1 MKSRILFIA
10 IASLFL
16 AACSTKEDNTQK
28 EKFQDAFTQKVKTVK
43 AELSNRNA
51 DLTLNGKVE
60 YNPDKVMNYI
70 PLVSGVVTRTYFSLG
85 DKVKRGQVLL
95 DIRSSDLSELQ
106 SNLVELEGE
115 IAITKREQQAAE
127 AMFEDNMIS
136 ERELLEAKAKVRQ
149 AEAAL
154 NKNKSDMSVF
164 GSNKGSGVFAV
175 TAPMDGYVVAKDV
188 SSGST
193 ISADGDALFTIADLS
208 TVWINANVYATNLQ
222 MVKEE
227 MDVQISLL
235 SYPNEKFN
243 GKINHLS
250 QVFDSEEKVLK
261 ARINMDNKDLKF
273 KPEMSAVIHV
283 TDANY
288 PLCIAVPS
296 DALIFDADRYFLIV
310 QKSEKEYEIRQ
321 VVLQGHHQKTSYLV
335 SGITE
340 GENIVVKN
348 QLLIYSE
355 LKEL

>member
-1 MKSRILFIA
+1 MKNRILFIVA
-10 IASLFL
+10 TSLFFV
-16 AACSTKEDNTQK
+16 ACSQKEESVQK
-28 EKFQDAFTQKVKTVK
+28 EKFQDAFVKNVKTVK

-60 YNPDKVMNYI
+60 YNPDKVMNYT

-85 DKVKRGQVLL
+85 DKIKRGQVLL

-106 SNLVELEGE
+106 SSLIELEGE
-115 IAITKREQQAAE
+115 LAIAKREQQAAE
-127 AMFEDNMIS
+127 SMFEDNMIS
-136 ERELLEAKAKVRQ
+136 ERELIEAKAKVRQ

-164 GSNKGSGVFAV
+164 GSNRGNGVFAV
-175 TAPMDGYVVAKDV
+175 TASMDGYVVAKDV
-188 SSGST
+188 STGST

-222 MVKEE
+222 MVKEGME
-227 MDVQISLL
+227 VEISLL
-235 SYPNEKFN
+235 SYPNEKFRA
-243 GKINHLS
+243 KINHLS

-273 KPEMSAVIHV
+273 KPEMSAVVHV
-283 TDANY
+283 TDASY
-288 PLCIAVPS
+288 PLCIAVPT

-310 QKSEKEYEIRQ
+310 QKGDKEYETRE

-335 SGITE
+335 SGVSE

-355 LKEL
+355 LKEV